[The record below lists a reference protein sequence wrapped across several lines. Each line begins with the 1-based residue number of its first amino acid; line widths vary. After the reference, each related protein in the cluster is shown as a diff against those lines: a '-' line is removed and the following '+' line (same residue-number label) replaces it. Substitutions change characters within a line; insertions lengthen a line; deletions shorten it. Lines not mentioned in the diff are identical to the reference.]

1 MKLSRKWLN
10 EFVDLPLSEYS
21 ARDFAEAMTVSGS
34 KVEMTEDLWENCLN
48 VCVGRVTAM
57 EKHPDSDHMWVCTVD
72 VGAAEPLADHLR
84 DVARDLA
91 QVPLE
96 GFVADDDDSPMPVG
110 GGLDGHLRLVLLTL
124 GFLHHSVH
132 GVAQ

>member
-72 VGAAEPLADHLR
+72 VGAAEPLQIVTGAQNVR
-84 DVARDLA
+84 VGDL
-91 QVPLE
+91 VPT
-96 GFVADDDDSPMPVG
+96 AMVG
-110 GGLDGHLRLVLLTL
+110 ALLPCGMEIRTT
-124 GFLHHSVH
+124 
-132 GVAQ
+132 